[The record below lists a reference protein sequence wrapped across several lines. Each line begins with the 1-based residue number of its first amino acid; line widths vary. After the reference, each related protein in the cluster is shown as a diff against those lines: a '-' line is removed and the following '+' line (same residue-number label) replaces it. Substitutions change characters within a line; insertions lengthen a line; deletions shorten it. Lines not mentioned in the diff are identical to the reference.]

1 MIISGLLKT
10 TLLDYPQHVAA
21 TIFLGGCNFR
31 CPFCHNS
38 DLLEGTD
45 GLFSKEE
52 VLTFL
57 KKRAGILEGV
67 CITGGEPT
75 LHRDLEPFIREIR
88 SLGLLVKLDTNGYR
102 PDVLKDLC
110 NKNLLD
116 YPHIM
121 QGGNLC
127 MRELH
132 REDDFREIGSWLAGA
147 SAYFLQ
153 SYKDSE
159 NVLVPG
165 FSSYSKEELLHFRDV
180 LVPLVPSAALR
191 GVDY

>member
-116 YPHIM
+116 YVAD
-121 QGGNLC
+121 
-127 MRELH
+127 RK
-132 REDDFREIGSWLAGA
+132 S
-147 SAYFLQ
+147 
-153 SYKDSE
+153 
-159 NVLVPG
+159 VV
-165 FSSYSKEELLHFRDV
+165 
-180 LVPLVPSAALR
+180 
-191 GVDY
+191 

>member
-116 YPHIM
+116 YVAMDIKS
-121 QGGNLC
+121 GRTGYAKA
-127 MRELH
+127 
-132 REDDFREIGSWLAGA
+132 AG
-147 SAYFLQ
+147 
-153 SYKDSE
+153 
-159 NVLVPG
+159 VPG
-165 FSSYSKEELLHFRDV
+165 LDLSHIEAVSYTHLDV
-180 LVPLVPSAALR
+180 YKRQPLS
-191 GVDY
+191 